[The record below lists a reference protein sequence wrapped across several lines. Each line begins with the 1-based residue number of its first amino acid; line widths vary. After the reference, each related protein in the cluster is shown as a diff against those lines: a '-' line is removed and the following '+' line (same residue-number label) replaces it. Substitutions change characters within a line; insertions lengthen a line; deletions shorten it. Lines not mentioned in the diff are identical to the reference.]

1 MVDSIFMIPLLKEKS
16 ISTPCRRHRL
26 LIDYRVGFSSD
37 PVKGNSLGVR
47 VRMTRSC
54 RELYG
59 LLADNRLS
67 MLIMETKAFE
77 VVENDVR
84 THSRS
89 ITSLIMF
96 IVVVEEALKVRQLIN
111 HLNMSFTLMTVKF
124 VD

>member
-1 MVDSIFMIPLLKEKS
+1 M
-16 ISTPCRRHRL
+16 
-26 LIDYRVGFSSD
+26 
-37 PVKGNSLGVR
+37 GVR

-59 LLADNRLS
+59 LLTDNRLS

-77 VVENDVR
+77 VVENDIR

-89 ITSLIMF
+89 ITSLIIF

-111 HLNMSFTLMTVKF
+111 HLNMSFTLMT
-124 VD
+124 